1 MTRGTFYLITDKN
14 FYESIEF
21 NGDMYPEGH
30 GNRAFELLKQVKSSA
45 EFKAMVL
52 QFNKEAHNYEE
63 SGIKIFERSLSFL
76 NKQKDMSKDYFAFWF
91 SDWIF
96 IKNASSKPIDFIL
109 RNKREYRV
117 EAFRNFQVEFWKVA
131 KIIKEAW
138 RLPIKP
144 LFPFLQIFPNS
155 HDKKRFNNN
164 NEIFR

>member
-30 GNRAFELLKQVKSSA
+30 GDRAFELLKQVKSPA
-45 EFKAMVL
+45 EFKAIIL

-109 RNKREYRV
+109 RNKSEYQLKPS
-117 EAFRNFQVEFWKVA
+117 ETFRLNFG
-131 KIIKEAW
+131 
-138 RLPIKP
+138 RLPK
-144 LFPFLQIFPNS
+144 
-155 HDKKRFNNN
+155 
-164 NEIFR
+164 